1 MKRLR
6 ESCSTGSLPVWA
18 KMHGQDARVTERLL
32 LALILLLALTPF
44 ALAQDAAPDR
54 EFDRIADHVAKD
66 VPSQDLV
73 DRIYEFM
80 EKYPKDPRSDRLQ
93 YWAGIVQ
100 QKRKFH
106 NEAIKEFGYLVK
118 DFPKSP

>member
-1 MKRLR
+1 MKDEGRRMKKTL
-6 ESCSTGSLPVWA
+6 TILV
-18 KMHGQDARVTERLL
+18 V
-32 LALILLLALTPF
+32 LAWTATS

-54 EFDRIADHVAKD
+54 EFDRVAEHVARD
-66 VPSQDLV
+66 APSPDLT

-93 YWAGIVQ
+93 FWAGVVQ

-106 NEAIKEFGYLVK
+106 NEAIKEFGFVVS
-118 DFPKSP
+118 DFPKSPLLLPALAAQAESY